1 MKLKEID
8 ANQNAAKLSD
18 AERLEQEMKMGYSS
32 DLMSDL
38 NQPIIGNW
46 NEKLTFLFC
55 SSRMSVDVIKHQLFF
70 DKFETNIRIKEKK
83 PEDIPLTHSS
93 FTSFPEK
100 IASGEYSLCSN
111 SRMMIKLRD

>member
-32 DLMSDL
+32 DLMIDL
-38 NQPIIGNW
+38 NQPKIGNW
-46 NEKLTFLFC
+46 IEKLTFLFC

-70 DKFETNIRIKEKK
+70 DKFETNIRIKEKNLRMYHLL
-83 PEDIPLTHSS
+83 ILPLPH
-93 FTSFPEK
+93 FLKELLQENIVYVPIRE
-100 IASGEYSLCSN
+100 
-111 SRMMIKLRD
+111 